1 MTLRLLLPF
10 FLTYREVSK
19 FILWCIS
26 NHLGLHA
33 TYKTMKDGY
42 SNYLTENS
50 LFRSFIDM
58 INEFTTLHS

>member
-1 MTLRLLLPF
+1 MTLELLLPL
-10 FLTYREVSK
+10 FLTYKAVLK

-26 NHLGLHA
+26 NPLGLHA
-33 TYKTMKDGY
+33 TYKTMKDSY